1 MSKRK
6 INININSELEFRE
19 FVLFKLGQHDMALK
33 ILITLETVTLSILI
47 YMLKL
52 LM

>member
-1 MSKRK
+1 MGKRK
-6 INININSELEFRE
+6 VNVNSELEFRE

-52 LM
+52 LT